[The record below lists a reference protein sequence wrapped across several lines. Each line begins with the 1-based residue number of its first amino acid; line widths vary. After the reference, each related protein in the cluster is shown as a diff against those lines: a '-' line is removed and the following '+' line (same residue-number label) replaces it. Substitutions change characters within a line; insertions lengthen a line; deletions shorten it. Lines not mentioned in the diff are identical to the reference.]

1 MTGCKNVYIVDSLTA
16 SAGQKLL
23 VEYAVKLRGQGKTAK
38 EIFDGL
44 ESVKSKISLLACLDT
59 LEYLHRGVR
68 VNYTK
73 AMLSAVAHIKPV
85 IRLSG
90 GEVELLAKSFSIKRG
105 LKSLAQRLEREELN
119 PHFPLYVMYS
129 DNKSLAKELA
139 ADIKK
144 HLPTAASVKIMQIGA
159 VIGSH
164 IGSNACGV
172 AYVKL

>member
-1 MTGCKNVYIVDSLTA
+1 M
-16 SAGQKLL
+16 
-23 VEYAVKLRGQGKTAK
+23 
-38 EIFDGL
+38 
-44 ESVKSKISLLACLDT
+44 
-59 LEYLHRGVR
+59 
-68 VNYTK
+68 
-73 AMLSAVAHIKPV
+73 
-85 IRLSG
+85 
-90 GEVELLAKSFSIKRG
+90 LAKSFSIKRG

-129 DNKSLAKELA
+129 DNESLAKELA